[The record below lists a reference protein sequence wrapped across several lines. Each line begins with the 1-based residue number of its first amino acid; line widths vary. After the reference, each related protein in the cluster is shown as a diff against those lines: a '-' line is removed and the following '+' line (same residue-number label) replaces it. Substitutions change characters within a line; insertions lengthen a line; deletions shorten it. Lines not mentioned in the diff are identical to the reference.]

1 MPHIFAV
8 SARMNRETTASCLL
22 RAHLEHRQR
31 SLCLRHALGGFAGV
45 VARCSKAEEIPR
57 LRVQAQ
63 PRVRWTLSM
72 GCAERLAARTQPRC
86 VALGAQVVYISCGFS
101 PWRWS
106 QMGIG
111 DEQASQPCAL
121 WILRQRV
128 LRVEIGYR
136 KPGGCMMTGT
146 TNGQNGRYSITS
158 VSVPPLRDRESD
170 ARVLREAPRDTLWR
184 DELFLSQASILL
196 TESLNA
202 TDICEQ
208 AVRLPLPYLADWCAL
223 HLVTEDAY
231 RGAVPVIICA
241 HVDSGKEPRARTLWQ
256 QAVQAAPRSI
266 PSLIRVLRSSERPSP
281 PTIVDV
287 GSAPATHDLRGSPAV
302 RLLERVGLATG
313 LYLPL
318 VAGTRTFGILTF
330 GSATPGRYGPREVAL
345 AIAYT
350 SRVAGVL
357 DRAQRYQQAIEMLR
371 VRNVVLAEIA
381 HDLKAPAAHI
391 ARNADYARAQC
402 APLQAH
408 ECDAPALQTLSQIE
422 VAAHSL
428 SDMLDDLMAMTT
440 QQTGSVAPLRK
451 RETDLV
457 ALARQTIADY
467 SHPAECHTL
476 ELDAGS
482 LDHMVGYWDAG
493 ALRRILDNLLANAVL
508 YSRPE

>member
-1 MPHIFAV
+1 
-8 SARMNRETTASCLL
+8 
-22 RAHLEHRQR
+22 
-31 SLCLRHALGGFAGV
+31 
-45 VARCSKAEEIPR
+45 
-57 LRVQAQ
+57 
-63 PRVRWTLSM
+63 
-72 GCAERLAARTQPRC
+72 
-86 VALGAQVVYISCGFS
+86 
-101 PWRWS
+101 
-106 QMGIG
+106 
-111 DEQASQPCAL
+111 
-121 WILRQRV
+121 
-128 LRVEIGYR
+128 
-136 KPGGCMMTGT
+136 MMTGT

-422 VAAHSL
+422 VAAHAL

-508 YSRPE
+508 YSRPERTISLRVWRGEARAEPGSRRREWAYLQVRNEGIGVPAADLPHVFEPFYRGGNVKKTIPGTGIGLTSVQSLVQRHGGRVRMASEPGEGVTLTVMLPLDPVPPAT